1 MSTTSLA
8 SAAASGAPAAG
19 AVRVVHEEIES
30 AALAGNRHGDPTRR
44 LTPVILPPSYDRDPG
59 RRYPVI
65 YVLAAFTGTG
75 WQLLSRSPLAE
86 SLDERIARLCA
97 QDPDLP
103 EFITVLPDCFTALG
117 GSQYVNSPGLGR
129 YEDHVVSEIVPHID
143 RRYRTLP
150 LARHRGVVGRSS
162 GGIGA
167 LWLAMNHPEVFGAV
181 GSHAGDGYFRL
192 SLPPELNK
200 FCRRVRRYGGPEG
213 ALKHWL
219 SLSRGGSRPGELFDV
234 MTILASAA
242 AYSPDPDSPLGFR
255 LPVDWQ
261 TAALDE
267 EVFAR
272 WLRFDPIEICSEPR
286 YRDALASMR
295 LLFLDAGTRDEYY
308 LDLAARRLASRL
320 GALGIRH
327 THEEFDD
334 GHMSTTYRFDR
345 SLPLLARALS

>member
-1 MSTTSLA
+1 MSNPSVVPAA
-8 SAAASGAPAAG
+8 SAPSPL
-19 AVRVVHEEIES
+19 RVVNEEIDS
-30 AALAGNRHGDPTRR
+30 SVLAGNRYGDPTRR
-44 LTPVILPPSYDRDPG
+44 LTPVILPPSYDRDSQ

-65 YVLAAFTGTG
+65 YILAAFTGTG
-75 WQLLSRSPLAE
+75 WQMLGRSPLAE
-86 SLDERIARLCA
+86 SLDERIARLFA
-97 QDPDLP
+97 EDATTP

-129 YEDHVVSEIVPHID
+129 YEDHVVREVVPHID

-150 LARHRGVVGRSS
+150 SPSHRGVVGRSS

-167 LWLAMNHPEVFGAV
+167 LWLAMNHPELFGAV
-181 GSHAGDGYFRL
+181 GSHAGDGHFRL

-213 ALKHWL
+213 TLKHWL
-219 SLSRGGSRPGELFDV
+219 SLSRGGTRPGDLFDV
-234 MTILASAA
+234 MTIFAQAA
-242 AYSPDPDSPLGFR
+242 AYSPDPEAPLGFR
-255 LPVDWQ
+255 LPVDWK
-261 TAALDE
+261 TAELDE

-272 WLRFDPIEICSEPR
+272 WLRFDPTEICGEPA

-308 LDLAARRLASRL
+308 LDHAARRLASRL

-334 GHMSTTYRFDR
+334 GHMNTTYRFDR
-345 SLPLLARALS
+345 SLPLLARALA